1 MSNESNFIWEPSD
14 DILKNS
20 NLARF
25 INYCG
30 CKNFDDL
37 RLRAI
42 EDLEWFWNA
51 VSCFLRIQW
60 IKPYSRVMDSSEGIQ
75 WTKWFID
82 GKINIAQ
89 NCLEKQQLNLSKK
102 TALISETESGAT
114 QTLTYSQLLTIT
126 NKIANALSNTL
137 GVRKG
142 DKIGI
147 YMPLIQEAVA
157 SFLAVIKLGAIVV
170 PLFSGYG
177 PEAIAT
183 RLSDC
188 DAVALITAEKF
199 ERRGKTISMRET
211 ALQGVRSV
219 PSMRSVL
226 VFGQSRDQEQA
237 ENQDRTGGIREFD
250 WSIVEKSDSSRV
262 TEEMDSEDPFM
273 IIYTSGTTG
282 KPKGAVHVHGGF
294 LVKVA
299 EEVSFQ
305 IDLRP
310 DDVQFWITD
319 MGWIMAPW
327 EIVGVLTLG
336 GTLLIYDGAPD
347 YPEPDRLWEIV
358 DKFRV
363 TSLGISPT
371 LVRAL
376 MKHGTAPLVD
386 HKLTS
391 LRKFGSTGEPWNPD
405 PYLWLFENVG
415 KGRCPIV
422 NLAGGTEVGA
432 CFLSVHT
439 ILPIKTCSVGVPVL
453 GIDADVLDERGN
465 PVRGL
470 TGELAVKKP
479 WPSMTRGLWK
489 ANNRYIETYW
499 SRFPNVWIHGD
510 WASIDSDGYW
520 YLHGRSDDT
529 IKIAGKRLGP
539 TEVESVLS
547 SHPSVLESVAIGVPD
562 ELKGEAIVCFV
573 ILRPD
578 FSPSDKLATDLTDH
592 VANALGRP
600 LKPKRIEFVNS
611 IPKTRNAK
619 LVRRLVK
626 AKYLNQPLGDTTN
639 LENPESLKVIPSSS

>member
-1 MSNESNFIWEPSD
+1 MSNESKFIWDPSD
-14 DILKNS
+14 DILRNS

-30 CKNFDDL
+30 CKNFADL
-37 RLRAI
+37 RSRAI
-42 EDLEWFWNA
+42 DDLEWFWNA
-51 VSCFLRIQW
+51 VSCYLGIQW
-60 IKPYSRVMDSSEGIQ
+60 RKPYSRVMDSSAGIQ

-89 NCLEKQQLNLSKK
+89 NCLEKQRQNLSKK
-102 TALISETESGAT
+102 IALISEMESGVSRT
-114 QTLTYSQLLTIT
+114 FTYSELLSLT
-126 NKIANALSNTL
+126 NKIANSLKNTL
-137 GVRKG
+137 GVKKG
-142 DKIGI
+142 DKVGI
-147 YMPLIQEAVA
+147 YLPMVPEAVA
-157 SFLAVIKLGAIVV
+157 SFLALIKIGAIVV

-177 PEAIAT
+177 PDAIIA
-183 RLSDC
+183 RLTDC
-188 DAVALITAEKF
+188 DAVALITAESY
-199 ERRGKTISMRET
+199 ERRGKTIRMREI
-211 ALQGVRSV
+211 AWQAVRSA
-219 PSMRSVL
+219 PSVKSVL
-226 VFGQSRDQEQA
+226 VFGNNS
-237 ENQDRTGGIREFD
+237 DRAQVGDDEPNGVREFN
-250 WSIVEKSDSSRV
+250 WTIVEKSDSSIIA
-262 TEEMDSEDPFM
+262 EEMDSEDPFM
-273 IIYTSGTTG
+273 IIYTSGTSG
-282 KPKGAVHVHGGF
+282 KPKGAVHIHGGF
-294 LVKVA
+294 LVKVE

-305 IDLRP
+305 MDLRP
-310 DDVQFWITD
+310 DDILFWVTD

-327 EIVGVLTLG
+327 EIIGVFSLG

-347 YPEPDRLWEIV
+347 YPRPDRLWEIV

-376 MKHGTAPLVD
+376 MKHGTAPLLY

-391 LRKFGSTGEPWNPD
+391 LKKFGSTGEPWNPD

-415 KGRCPIV
+415 KRRCPIV

-432 CFLSVHT
+432 CFLSVHI
-439 ILPIKTCSVGVPVL
+439 ILPIKSCSVGVPSL
-453 GIDADVLDERGN
+453 GIDADVLDEKGN
-465 PVRGL
+465 PLKGQ
-470 TGELAVKKP
+470 TGELAVMKP

-489 ANNRYIETYW
+489 ANDRYIETYW
-499 SRFPNVWIHGD
+499 SRFPDVWIHGD

-520 YLHGRSDDT
+520 FLHGRSDDT
-529 IKIAGKRLGP
+529 INIAGKRLGP

-573 ILRPD
+573 VLRPG
-578 FSPSDKLATDLTDH
+578 FSPSEKLAAEINDY

-600 LKPKRIEFVNS
+600 LKPNGTEFITS

-626 AKYLNQPLGDTTN
+626 AKYLDQPLGDTSN
-639 LENPESLKVIPSSS
+639 IENPESLKVIPSSV